1 MKVFGYIN
9 NFRRAYKRIKQ
20 RGFGVIINVIGT
32 GCKSPVATYVAG
44 AGGNAVL
51 TSLTR
56 ASGESSVEDSIRVVV
71 INPSP
76 ITTDRLES

>member
-20 RGFGVIINVIGT
+20 RGFWVIINVIGT
-32 GCKSPVATYVAG
+32 GCKSPVATNTAG
-44 AGGNAVL
+44 AGGNAAL
-51 TSLTR
+51 MSLTR
-56 ASGESSVEDSIRVVV
+56 ASGKASVEDGIRVVG